1 MTRGSIGMVLAA
13 TLLLASCTGAPW
25 GQDYGARL
33 RRECASAWREIRS
46 SDLVRNTNEESWTV
60 ACIMAKAMRPEE
72 GFGGRYWT

>member
-1 MTRGSIGMVLAA
+1 MARGSIGMALAA

-46 SDLVRNTNEESWTV
+46 SDLVRNTNEDSWTV
-60 ACIMAKAMRPEE
+60 ACIMAKAMRS
-72 GFGGRYWT
+72 